1 MFPWGLHMKKSI
13 NFRFLSVIFV
23 ALMGVGL
30 GSSPSSLGAA
40 SPSKTS
46 LKADSKQ
53 KSLYQISVVSIDG
66 KPQDLSAYQG
76 KVILIV
82 NTASECGFTPQYAGL
97 EKIYQTY
104 RSKGFTVLGFPSNDF
119 GGQEPGKEQEIKKF
133 CELKY
138 KTTFP
143 LFSKVNIKQ
152 DPHPL
157 YAHLQEAAKTKVGW
171 NFGKFLVKKDGSIE
185 YFSSNV
191 TPESTELTSKI
202 EAALKE

>member
-1 MFPWGLHMKKSI
+1 
-13 NFRFLSVIFV
+13 
-23 ALMGVGL
+23 MGVGL
-30 GSSPSSLGAA
+30 GVMPLNLLAA
-40 SPSKTS
+40 PQTKAQVKSESKE
-46 LKADSKQ
+46 
-53 KSLYQISVVSIDG
+53 KSLYQIPVVSIEG
-66 KPQDLSAYQG
+66 KQQDLSAYQG

-97 EKIYQTY
+97 EKIYQAY
-104 RSKGFTVLGFPSNDF
+104 RGKGFTVLGFPSNDF

-143 LFSKVNIKQ
+143 LFSKVTIKQ

-157 YAHLQEAAKTKVGW
+157 YAYLQEAAKTKVGW